1 VIEFATAKWFFENHF
16 ISQLNI
22 ERKDC
27 NVKTQRRN
35 SDSGC
40 IGTVRRF
47 HGIGTD
53 DPCAFATVVGYT
65 GDVSF
70 SLAQHRNVW
79 QSEAFPELGAQVI
92 LFNIQR
98 INGKWRAL
106 QARLYGP
113 DDEGKQ

>member
-1 VIEFATAKWFFENHF
+1 MNTLSSE
-16 ISQLNI
+16 
-22 ERKDC
+22 
-27 NVKTQRRN
+27 

-40 IGTVRRF
+40 MGIVKRF
-47 HGIGTD
+47 HGLDTK
-53 DPCAFATVVGYT
+53 DPCAFATVVGYS

-70 SLAQHRNVW
+70 SLAPHRNVW

-106 QARLYGP
+106 KARLYGP